1 MTKTINISDSA
12 YEWLLKKSSRQTI
25 EAKQNVSIAD
35 VVDELI
41 KGGD

>member
-1 MTKTINISDSA
+1 MVKSISISEPA

-25 EAKQNVSIAD
+25 EAKKNVSIAD

-41 KGGD
+41 KKGG